1 MDERKKIQVKNTARN
16 IATATFMPVCAA
28 VFAALAPIT
37 GTVDVM
43 RYIKEKKEKGIH
55 VSNKEDVLRAL
66 QIYSQA
72 LMEPTRSVIA
82 EMKNDAEKGKK
93 ELKQYDDK
101 MVAAAQELERKI
113 AAEKQQQQAAEKQK
127 IALANTPEA
136 LMESG
141 VQYLLDIIETTPNTN
156 MYLRSLRDT
165 DKFADGVEPFVLKDE
180 LKDEL
185 AVISGIDQC
194 SHYYIRIGDG
204 IIIGASGVLVDGKKV
219 LDIPELQQ
227 ATVENCVIQRTKEFG
242 ARVKRIIKEQE
253 QQKKDQEVQDAIKL
267 MRLRANVSEK

>member
-1 MDERKKIQVKNTARN
+1 MDERKKIQVKNTATHV
-16 IATATFMPVCAA
+16 AKGTFLPVCAA
-28 VFAALAPIT
+28 VFTALAPIT
-37 GTVDVM
+37 GTVDVL

-113 AAEKQQQQAAEKQK
+113 AAEKQRQQAAEKQK

-136 LMESG
+136 LAESG
-141 VQYLLDIIETTPNTN
+141 VQYLLDIIETTPNI
-156 MYLRSLRDT
+156 YIKLLGDT
-165 DKFADGVEPFVLKDE
+165 DKFVDGVEPFVLKDKQ
-180 LKDEL
+180 KDEL
-185 AVISGIDQC
+185 VVINGIDQC
-194 SHYYIRIGDG
+194 SHYYIKIGDG
-204 IIIGASGVLVDGKKV
+204 IKIGASGALVDDKKV
-219 LDIPELQQ
+219 LDFPELQQ
-227 ATVENCVIQRTKEFG
+227 ATVENCVIQRING
-242 ARVKRIIKEQE
+242 YSARVKRIIKERE